1 MNRQMTQGTV
11 ANNVQ
16 VIPATKRRVSAG
28 GQLKKAKDIRVA
40 AYGRVSTDELAQQTS
55 YEGQKSY
62 YTKLINEKEG
72 WTFAGMY
79 ADEAISGT
87 NRNHRTEFNQMM
99 QDALDGK
106 IDYIITKSI
115 SRFARNT
122 VDTLNCVRQLR
133 QCDPPIGVYFEKE
146 NIDTLD
152 ASGELLLTILSALA
166 QEESNSISKN
176 ISWSIQKR
184 FQEGIAFGN
193 PRSVYGYT
201 DGETNKDWVIVEEQA
216 KVVDDLRERL
226 NEKMDERQQLSQE
239 EQLLSEMKH
248 NYDFFIRCLEALPE
262 INKAGMKL
270 NVNGLDTDGSCLRD
284 FGGKARSKIL
294 SDIRRGKRKMSAD
307 RVDQAPDF
315 LEFEKGIYFAFIK
328 EGIVDGDVVTYTTNF
343 GVKLTSTGNSRTLMA
358 FIGFRR
364 CNPNKTVE
372 VLMDGWQVN
381 GLCIRYHREKRKEKT
396 AHTLMIRKRK
406 AQERALLEQEA

>member
-1 MNRQMTQGTV
+1 MIYQKVQEHVAERDSSRKTELDEQILQLEEKMAQMQG
-11 ANNVQ
+11 
-16 VIPATKRRVSAG
+16 R
-28 GQLKKAKDIRVA
+28 LKEAVERGHQKA
-40 AYGRVSTDELAQQTS
+40 SPE
-55 YEGQKSY
+55 
-62 YTKLINEKEG
+62 
-72 WTFAGMY
+72 
-79 ADEAISGT
+79 
-87 NRNHRTEFNQMM
+87 
-99 QDALDGK
+99 
-106 IDYIITKSI
+106 
-115 SRFARNT
+115 
-122 VDTLNCVRQLR
+122 
-133 QCDPPIGVYFEKE
+133 
-146 NIDTLD
+146 IDTYERL
-152 ASGELLLTILSALA
+152 
-166 QEESNSISKN
+166 
-176 ISWSIQKR
+176 
-184 FQEGIAFGN
+184 
-193 PRSVYGYT
+193 
-201 DGETNKDWVIVEEQA
+201 
-216 KVVDDLRERL
+216 VDDLRERL

-294 SDIRRGKRKMSAD
+294 SDIRRGKRKMGAD
-307 RVDQAPDF
+307 RVEQAPDF
-315 LEFEKGIYFAFIK
+315 LEFEKGVYFAFIK
-328 EGIVDGDVVTYTTNF
+328 EGIVDGDVITYTTNF